1 LFLSLSVLGIVIF
14 ENLRLLNGVLD
25 RFVVG
30 FDYIILL
37 TIARVLLN

>member
-1 LFLSLSVLGIVIF
+1 MFLGFSVLGIVIF
-14 ENLRLLNGVLD
+14 ENLGLLYGVLD